1 MNMSITRV
9 GVKLVSPD
17 VDLLSG
23 LARPLTL
30 AWVANVIDSS
40 IAREQ
45 ISRDVPADG
54 VEVVE
59 WMWWSAAD
67 NAVLEA
73 MEIEYNRLG
82 SEVVTGSGDAYI
94 PGVRVG
100 DLRGESVPG
109 YTVSSRGYGVVITP
123 YGRYNVPVRGKTTMA
138 VRDLLAWAA
147 IPWASGIQWILSL
160 IQWRDLATLPVR
172 QRVRFASS
180 NGLVAP
186 QFFSYV
192 SRLPLPLVT
201 FRIRITSDREQ
212 EVVLRGRGIKGS
224 YETVIY
230 ETKFKIESGEN
241 EIACNVVGIP
251 FVQSHTIEIQP
262 SDNTRT
268 VLDSFEVFPPI

>member
-1 MNMSITRV
+1 MSMSITKV
-9 GVKLVSPD
+9 DVKPVSPK
-17 VDLLSG
+17 VDLLTG

-40 IAREQ
+40 MAREQ
-45 ISRDVPADG
+45 ISRDVPVDG

-59 WMWWSAAD
+59 WMSWAAAD

-82 SEVVTGSGDAYI
+82 SQVVTGSGDAYI

-100 DLRGESVPG
+100 DLSGESVSG

-123 YGRYNVPVRGKTTMA
+123 YGGFRVPVRGKATIA
-138 VRDLLAWAA
+138 IRDLLAWAT
-147 IPWASGIQWILSL
+147 IPWTGDIQWVLSL
-160 IQWRDLATLPVR
+160 IQWKDLATLPVR

-180 NGLVAP
+180 HGLVAP
-186 QFFSYV
+186 QFFSFIA
-192 SRLPLPLVT
+192 RIPLPLVT
-201 FRIRITSDREQ
+201 FIIRMTSDREQ
-212 EVVLRGRGIKGS
+212 EVTLRGRGIEGS

-230 ETKFKIESGEN
+230 KTKFKIESGEN
-241 EIACNVVGIP
+241 EIICNVMGTP

-262 SDNTRT
+262 SDHVQT
-268 VLDSFEVFPPI
+268 VLDYIDVFPPV

>member
-1 MNMSITRV
+1 MSMSITRV
-9 GVKLVSPD
+9 GVKLVSPK
-17 VDLLSG
+17 VDLLTG

-30 AWVANVIDSS
+30 SWVANVIDSS
-40 IAREQ
+40 VAREQ
-45 ISRDVPADG
+45 ISRDVPVDG

-59 WMWWSAAD
+59 WMSYAAAD

-82 SEVVTGSGDAYI
+82 SQVLTGSDDAYI

-100 DLRGESVPG
+100 DLRGESVSG

-123 YGRYNVPVRGKTTMA
+123 YGGYRVPVGGKVTIA
-138 VRDLLAWAA
+138 VGDLLAWAT
-147 IPWASGIQWILSL
+147 IPWAGGVQWVLTL

-180 NGLVAP
+180 SGLVAP
-186 QFFSYV
+186 QFFLYV
-192 SRLPLPLVT
+192 ARLPLPLVT

-212 EVVLRGRGIKGS
+212 EVVLRGRGTRGS
-224 YETVIY
+224 YETVVY

-241 EIACNVVGIP
+241 EVLCNVIGIP
-251 FVQSHTIEIQP
+251 FVQSHTVEIQP
-262 SDNTRT
+262 SDNTQT
-268 VLDSFEVFPPI
+268 VLDSLEVFPPV

>member
-1 MNMSITRV
+1 MSMSITRV
-9 GVKLVSPD
+9 DVKLVSPK
-17 VDLLSG
+17 VDLLTG

-40 IAREQ
+40 LAREQ
-45 ISRDVPADG
+45 ISRDVPVDG

-59 WMWWSAAD
+59 WMQFAAAD

-73 MEIEYNRLG
+73 MELEYNRLG
-82 SEVVTGSGDAYI
+82 SQVLTGSGDAYI

-100 DLRGESVPG
+100 DLRGESVSG

-123 YGRYNVPVRGKTTMA
+123 YGNYNVPVNGKITIA
-138 VRDLLAWAA
+138 VRDLLAWAT
-147 IPWASGIQWILSL
+147 IPWVGSVQWVLSL

-172 QRVRFASS
+172 QRVRFANI

-186 QFFSYV
+186 QFFSFV

-212 EVVLRGRGIKGS
+212 EVTLRGRGIKGS

-230 ETKFKIESGEN
+230 ETTFKIESGEN
-241 EIACNVVGIP
+241 EVICNVVGIP
-251 FVQSHTIEIQP
+251 FVQSHTVEIQP
-262 SDNTRT
+262 SDNTQT
-268 VLDSFEVFPPI
+268 VLDSLEVFPPI

>member
-1 MNMSITRV
+1 MSMSITKV
-9 GVKLVSPD
+9 DVKLVSPK
-17 VDLLSG
+17 VDLLTG
-23 LARPLTL
+23 LARPQTL
-30 AWVANVIDSS
+30 AWVANAIDSS

-45 ISRDVPADG
+45 ISRDVPVDG
-54 VEVVE
+54 AEVVE
-59 WMWWSAAD
+59 WMHWSAAD

-82 SEVVTGSGDAYI
+82 SQVLTGSGDAYI

-100 DLRGESVPG
+100 DLRGSSVSG
-109 YTVSSRGYGVVITP
+109 YIVISRGYGEVITP
-123 YGRYNVPVRGKTTMA
+123 YGNFRVPVRGKTTIA
-138 VRDLLAWAA
+138 TRDLLAWAA
-147 IPWASGIQWILSL
+147 IPYVADIQWVLSL

-180 NGLVAP
+180 HGLVAP
-186 QFFSYV
+186 QFFSFV

-201 FRIRITSDREQ
+201 FIIRMTSDREQ
-212 EVVLRGRGIKGS
+212 EVTLRGRGIKGS

-241 EIACNVVGIP
+241 EIICNVVGVP

-262 SDNTRT
+262 SDHVQT
-268 VLDSFEVFPPI
+268 VLDYIDVFPPV

>member
-1 MNMSITRV
+1 MSITRV
-9 GVKLVSPD
+9 DVKLASPK
-17 VDLLSG
+17 VDLLTG

-40 IAREQ
+40 VAREQ
-45 ISRDVPADG
+45 ISRDVPVDG

-59 WMWWSAAD
+59 WMLYAAAD

-82 SEVVTGSGDAYI
+82 SEVVSGSDDAYI

-100 DLRGESVPG
+100 DLRGESVRG
-109 YTVSSRGYGVVITP
+109 DVVSRRGYGIVKTP
-123 YGRYNVPVRGKTTMA
+123 YGDFRVPVRGKTTIA
-138 VRDLLAWAA
+138 TRDLLAWAT
-147 IPWASGIQWILSL
+147 IPWSSYLQWVLTL

-172 QRVRFASS
+172 QRVRFVSS

-186 QFFSYV
+186 QFFQYV
-192 SRLPLPLVT
+192 ARLPLPLVT

-212 EVVLRGRGIKGS
+212 EIVIRGRGTRGS
-224 YETVIY
+224 YETVVY
-230 ETKFKIESGEN
+230 ETKFKVDVGEN
-241 EIACNVVGIP
+241 EIVYNLAGIP
-251 FVQSHTIEIQP
+251 FVQSHTVEIQP
-262 SDNTRT
+262 SDNTQT